1 MSNVLD
7 IMIYSAKLSSSPFN
21 YSSGH
26 FLAFSYIRY
35 IEIFVICC
43 NAGFFISFKYFKSW
57 RFRQV
62 LKASS
67 QTNCR
72 KRLCLSSFQ
81 KDKSRKH
88 KTKSSQNNS
97 LVPLYQSTYKVSSK
111 ESIWFN
117 LFCWVCHILLFCSS
131 LGCYSYLVE
140 NLRQLYRRQMKYCP
154 LSFAL
159 IIFSPSL
166 DVECQIFITLLWS
179 PSYICLHIFWWKSVT

>member
-1 MSNVLD
+1 MFWTLWYIQQSFPHPHLTIPQD
-7 IMIYSAKLSSSPFN
+7 IFWLFQISDTLRYLWYVAMR
-21 YSSGH
+21 
-26 FLAFSYIRY
+26 AFWIAS
-35 IEIFVICC
+35 
-43 NAGFFISFKYFKSW
+43 KYFQSW
-57 RFRQV
+57 RLRQV
-62 LKASS
+62 VKSSS

-166 DVECQIFITLLWS
+166 DVECQIFISLLWS

>member
-7 IMIYSAKLSSSPFN
+7 IMINSAKLSSSPFN

-43 NAGFFISFKYFKSW
+43 NAGFFISSKYFKSW

-97 LVPLYQSTYKVSSK
+97 LVLLYQSTYKVLSK
-111 ESIWFN
+111 ESIWFT

-140 NLRQLYRRQMKYCP
+140 NLRQWSIVRWVLHWSYFHPPLMLSVKY
-154 LSFAL
+154 LSLCFEVPA
-159 IIFSPSL
+159 IFVSIYFG
-166 DVECQIFITLLWS
+166 ENQWR
-179 PSYICLHIFWWKSVT
+179 